1 MTILSVLSI
10 GLLVVLLFVVP
21 ALIVVRDLRSGRAD
35 PEVE

>member
-21 ALIVVRDLRSGRAD
+21 ALVVVRDLRSGRVD